1 MHIRPEWWSH
11 TFLRT
16 NNCIS
21 LHQYWSSTGI
31 VFCDNDVQ
39 LRETASFVLHVN
51 KSSFIQCQRQFSQ
64 LCPLMFNNSC
74 CSSWYCFDSGSVH
87 PTIHIHVHC
96 RGRCSVGQ
104 DGGEQNQ
111 CALCIKGNSILI
123 ILKKCISKGFYCL
136 RALQINQ
143 SMGNTGLDHQICSGS
158 LYTWANGPGK
168 MCVGNTFAYLPAIAK
183 CI

>member
-1 MHIRPEWWSH
+1 M
-11 TFLRT
+11 
-16 NNCIS
+16 
-21 LHQYWSSTGI
+21 
-31 VFCDNDVQ
+31 
-39 LRETASFVLHVN
+39 
-51 KSSFIQCQRQFSQ
+51 
-64 LCPLMFNNSC
+64 
-74 CSSWYCFDSGSVH
+74 
-87 PTIHIHVHC
+87 
-96 RGRCSVGQ
+96 GQ
-104 DGGEQNQ
+104 EGGEQNQ